1 MYAPL
6 SVHEEKIGRE
16 VVDSAF
22 KVHSQ
27 LGPGLL
33 EKVYETCL
41 VYELKKRNL
50 QVERQLAVPII
61 YDGIVMDEG
70 FRADIVVEALVI
82 VELKAVLEMHPV
94 YTAQIL
100 SHMRLLNKRL
110 GYLINFHVP
119 KIKDGIHRFVK

>member
-119 KIKDGIHRFVK
+119 KIKDCIHRFVK